1 MYSREER
8 RLEPS
13 ELRYDT
19 PGRALIVLAD
29 HLVGSIGSMLNI
41 VLYQPENP
49 HNTGGVART
58 CAMLGAR
65 LHLIKPYGFGALSRR
80 TRRSSMN
87 YLMDVELIEHESW
100 EAFQSGLGV
109 NARVFA
115 FSDRGSEVYSSVNFQ
130 HGDYLLFGRESDGL
144 PEGILAEFPGLKIPM
159 PGGARGP
166 RRDHRDHSLNVSVS
180 VAIAAFE
187 AARQLMNGWKNV

>member
-1 MYSREER
+1 
-8 RLEPS
+8 
-13 ELRYDT
+13 
-19 PGRALIVLAD
+19 
-29 HLVGSIGSMLNI
+29 MLNV

-80 TRRSSMN
+80 TRRSSMD
-87 YLMDVELIEHESW
+87 YLADVDLIEHASW
-100 EAFQSGLGV
+100 EAFQSSL
-109 NARVFA
+109 NTDARVFA
-115 FSDRGSEVYSSVNFQ
+115 LTDRAETVYSSVSFQ
-130 HGDYLLFGRESDGL
+130 RSDYLLFGRESDGL
-144 PEGILAEFPGLKIPM
+144 PENVLAQFLGLKIPM
-159 PGGARGP
+159 PGGERGP

-187 AARQLMNGWKNV
+187 AARQITRDWSLL

>member
-1 MYSREER
+1 M
-8 RLEPS
+8 
-13 ELRYDT
+13 
-19 PGRALIVLAD
+19 
-29 HLVGSIGSMLNI
+29 SMLNI

-80 TRRSSMN
+80 TRRSSMD
-87 YLMDVELIEHESW
+87 YLEDVELTEHEAW
-100 EAFQSGLGV
+100 NAFRAGLEPQS
-109 NARVFA
+109 RVFA
-115 FSDRGSEVYSSVNFQ
+115 FTDKAESVYSSVNFQ
-130 HGDYLLFGRESDGL
+130 REDYLLFGRESDGL
-144 PEGILAEFPGLKIPM
+144 PEDILEQFPSLRIPM
-159 PGGARGP
+159 PGSIHGP

-187 AARQLMNGWKNV
+187 AARQITKDWESL